1 MQTVFDASQ
10 HTRDRRN
17 NAWQE
22 ALCDLYVNLD
32 TTISNRDDYAGYV
45 KEARFGSV
53 TITDTALSQ
62 QVIKRRR
69 KHLSRVDKDCY
80 YLQLIQ
86 RGRTNVIQD
95 RHELASNGALG
106 TLFYASET
114 YDLQCIDQVRAYYV
128 EIPRDSLTQ
137 RLQNKVLPVSLNFST
152 GAGIGRVAAD
162 FCLAIASES
171 DAIGEEDRQALGD
184 ELLDIVALAIDRA
197 PRPEAIG
204 NVVQKAKLHTI
215 KAYIEHNITNPVL
228 SLSSIAKANGIS
240 LRYLH
245 YLFRQEDMSPSDWIW
260 NRRLMRCYNL
270 LATTQGMD
278 KSVTDIAYASG
289 FSSSSHFSA
298 MFKAKFGVRPSDLR
312 RQTLT

>member
-32 TTISNRDDYAGYV
+32 TTVSDRDDYLGFV
-45 KEARFGSV
+45 KEAHFGAV
-53 TITDTALSQ
+53 TITETGLSQ

-80 YLQLIQ
+80 YLQFIQ
-86 RGRTNVIQD
+86 RGRTRVIQHH
-95 RHELASNGALG
+95 HELSSNGALG

-128 EIPRDSLTQ
+128 EIPREALTQ
-137 RLQNKVLPVSLNFST
+137 RLQNKELPVSLSFST
-152 GAGIGRVAAD
+152 GAGLGRVAAD

-171 DAIGEEDRQALGD
+171 GSIAAQDRGLLGN

-215 KAYIEHNITNPVL
+215 KAYIEQNLSNPVL
-228 SLSSIAKANGIS
+228 SLPSIAKANGIS

-260 NRRLMRCYNL
+260 NRRLQRCHDL
-270 LATTQGMD
+270 LATTQGID
-278 KSVTDIAYASG
+278 KSVTDIAYSAG
-289 FSSSSHFSA
+289 FSSSSHFSN

-312 RQTLT
+312 RQN